1 MNKPSKEEVEGI
13 IKFLEDQS
21 TIWDG
26 EVPEHSMRIRDY
38 KIMLS
43 ILTAYRDGE
52 LVEKDRW
59 ISVKDNLPELGD
71 QFNVIVDLN
80 DGMDPVA
87 SCADWDAIKK
97 EWFYIAT
104 EMKMTGVTHWQPLP
118 TPPTEPLRERLE
130 KMEKALKRASF
141 LMQTSGGTAG
151 RDEDMVKLIG
161 EIDQLLTKEG

>member
-52 LVEKDRW
+52 LVEKNQW
-59 ISVKDNLPELGD
+59 ISVKDRLPEFGTPILYYRDSIGMQTTTWD
-71 QFNVIVDLN
+71 REEEKYYVMN
-80 DGMDPVA
+80 D
-87 SCADWDAIKK
+87 I
-97 EWFYIAT
+97 
-104 EMKMTGVTHWQPLP
+104 THWQPLP
-118 TPPTEPLRERLE
+118 TPPTEPSNE
-130 KMEKALKRASF
+130 
-141 LMQTSGGTAG
+141 
-151 RDEDMVKLIG
+151 
-161 EIDQLLTKEG
+161 TK